1 MISFF
6 EIWVSLKYLYP
17 KTKEKFFSLITLFSF
32 LGISLGVATLIIV
45 MSVMNGFREELT
57 SKILGINGH
66 LKIQSS
72 FNSGLK
78 ANKEFSKDLKKKNEN
93 LIIHEIVLSQ
103 GLMNF
108 KKYSNGVLLKGVT
121 GDFFEDRQI
130 FLNNLTNEVI
140 SNFKKN
146 EGIIVGEK
154 LKRKLGLQE
163 GDYLNIL
170 SSKSY
175 ETFFGNLPRSSNFKV
190 IGFFDIGMYE
200 YDTSLI
206 FVPINLL
213 QKFLNNENRIDHYE
227 LVVENFDNINSIKS
241 QIQDIIP
248 QYLRVIDWRELNPS
262 LFNAIEIE
270 RNVMFLILLLII
282 IVAAFNLISSLMI
295 LVSNKRKDIGVL
307 RVLGVS
313 NLQLLKIFMI
323 NGFLIGFLGTLIGVI
338 LGLLFC
344 LNINEIKTFF
354 EFLSGSNLFS
364 EEIYFFSNLPV
375 IINVKQ
381 IFQISIIS
389 LSLSFLATIYPSIKS
404 TKVEPINL
412 IKWD

>member
-6 EIWVSLKYLYP
+6 EIWVSIKYLYP
-17 KTKEKFFSLITLFSF
+17 KTREKFFSLITIFSF

-72 FNSGLK
+72 FSNGLK
-78 ANKEFSKDLKKKNEN
+78 VNKEFSKDIKKKNEN

-121 GDFFEDRQI
+121 ANFFEDRKI
-130 FLNNLTNEVI
+130 FLNNLSNEAI
-140 SNFKKN
+140 NNFKKN
-146 EGIIVGEK
+146 DGIFVGEK
-154 LKRKLGLQE
+154 LKKKLGLQE
-163 GDYLNIL
+163 GDYINIL

-175 ETFFGNLPRSSNFKV
+175 ETFFGNLPRSASFKI
-190 IGFFDIGMYE
+190 IGFFNIGMYE

-206 FVPINLL
+206 FVPISML
-213 QKFLNNENRIDHYE
+213 QKFLNNGNRIDHYE
-227 LVVENFDNINSIKS
+227 LVIENFDNINSIKT
-241 QIQDIIP
+241 QIQDMIP
-248 QYLRVIDWRELNPS
+248 QSLRVIDWRELNPS

-270 RNVMFLILLLII
+270 KNVMFLILLLII

-323 NGFLIGFLGTLIGVI
+323 NGFLIGFVGTLLGVF

-344 LNINEIKTFF
+344 LNINEIKTFL
-354 EFLSGSNLFS
+354 EFLSGSELFS
-364 EEIYFFSNLPV
+364 EEIYFFSNLPI
-375 IINVKQ
+375 IINTKQ

>member
-6 EIWVSLKYLYP
+6 EIWVSIKYLYP
-17 KTKEKFFSLITLFSF
+17 KTREKFFSLITLFSF

-72 FNSGLK
+72 FSNGLK
-78 ANKEFSKDLKKKNEN
+78 ANKEFSKDLKKINDN

-121 GDFFEDRQI
+121 ADFFEDRKI
-130 FLNNLTNEVI
+130 FLNNLPNEVI
-140 SNFKKN
+140 NNFKKN
-146 EGIIVGEK
+146 EGIFVGEK
-154 LKRKLGLQE
+154 LKKKLGLQE

-175 ETFFGNLPRSSNFKV
+175 ETFFGNLPRSANFKI
-190 IGFFDIGMYE
+190 IGFFNIGMYE

-206 FVPINLL
+206 FIPINML

-227 LVVENFDNINSIKS
+227 LIIENFDNINSVKS

-248 QYLRVIDWRELNPS
+248 QSLRVIDWRELNPS

-344 LNINEIKTFF
+344 ININEIKTFL
-354 EFLSGSNLFS
+354 EFLSGSDLFS
-364 EEIYFFSNLPV
+364 EEIYFFSNLPI
-375 IINVKQ
+375 IINAKQ
-381 IFQISIIS
+381 IIQISMIS